1 MAHTQPSI
9 ELELCNGPDSTR
21 RLRAE
26 LDRVASACDLT
37 DGARFDL
44 KLAATEAL
52 TNAFK
57 GASDEHSVHVLI
69 TGQAGAVDVEITD
82 RGHFTPQVRP
92 EQSALDAEGGRG
104 IPLMLALVDE
114 VEFSSFHD
122 GTRVRMSK
130 RVPRSGEGG
139 PPAF

>member
-1 MAHTQPSI
+1 MGHTQTTRH
-9 ELELCNGPDSTR
+9 LELCNEPESTR

-26 LDRVASACDLT
+26 LEQVASACELADE
-37 DGARFDL
+37 ARFDL

-57 GASDEHSVHVLI
+57 GAAGKHSVDVVI
-69 TGQAGAVDVEITD
+69 VGSAGAVDVEITD
-82 RGHFTPQVRP
+82 RGRFAPTVRS

-114 VEFSSFHD
+114 VEFSSLHD